1 MRKEEAWE
9 QSEAQSNRDTEK
21 STLGLSGQ
29 AKGAALEWLAHK
41 VTKSQSHCH
50 TPSTSRARF
59 PCHSPKTTPQ
69 HPQQATQKGKSGLP
83 GISGS
88 HKNCWK
94 TWQVGQNGIFFFF
107 LGCMPSTR
115 RCVVERCEW
124 FCLCASH
131 MPTIHTN
138 LTCLDV
144 GLHAS
149 PGARWCVN
157 VCVFS
162 RGFGASAASKDQVFV
177 FQGTGEFIFHPSTTK
192 RKSHVP
198 SFSSFSSSSSFSF
211 SSFFSS
217 FSSSFPPPLLPDTF
231 FCSSFRAF
239 QASVLVNAHTK
250 Q

>member
-1 MRKEEAWE
+1 MGAKRSSKQSRHGEKHAWFV
-9 QSEAQSNRDTEK
+9 R
-21 STLGLSGQ
+21 SGQ
-29 AKGAALEWLAHK
+29 RSRVGMACTQSHK
-41 VTKSQSHCH
+41 VTKSLSHSFH
-50 TPSTSRARF
+50 ISRSLPMSF
-59 PCHSPKTTPQ
+59 PQNNS
-69 HPQQATQKGKSGLP
+69 QQATQKGKSGLP

-157 VCVFS
+157 VCVFA